1 LFNLAR
7 TLSNASPAN
16 PNLRGPRDISK
27 IVPEI
32 KEFWANHGKVDKNG
46 KRLYPDHKIRLL
58 GLINFRLKTSLD
70 PKERDCIFHEPL
82 VQSLY
87 KGLLKMCLE
96 FHSAFL
102 KDCLVAMGIPDG
114 ANVMPKWNEIDK
126 NLKLKHALIFE
137 AHAESFGHNLH
148 RCRESWGAISVL
160 YMIHKSRGK
169 GVRSSCFLSDSSEFL
184 SGSGS
189 GEARTSDGIDPLSND
204 EDYESASRLLSTMP
218 AHVNLTAPVV
228 DGFSILG

>member
-1 LFNLAR
+1 MFNLAR

-16 PNLRGPRDISK
+16 PNLRGSRDISK

-102 KDCLVAMGIPDG
+102 KDCLVAMSIPDG
-114 ANVMPKWNEIDK
+114 ANVMPKWNEIDR

-169 GVRSSCFLSDSSEFL
+169 GARSSCFL

-189 GEARTSDGIDPLSND
+189 GESRASDGIDPLSDD
-204 EDYESASRLLSTMP
+204 EDYEDTDSYESTSRLLSTMP
-218 AHVNLTAPVV
+218 THVSLTAPVI